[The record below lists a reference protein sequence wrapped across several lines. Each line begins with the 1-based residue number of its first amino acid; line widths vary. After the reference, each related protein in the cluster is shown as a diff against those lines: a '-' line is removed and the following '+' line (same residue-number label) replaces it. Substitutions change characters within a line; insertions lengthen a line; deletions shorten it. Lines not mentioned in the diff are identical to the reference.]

1 MRLGGSGTV
10 CQEARIL
17 DRFSISDVCFFR
29 NRKPTRR
36 KPLTVCIT
44 AICNFKNTIFGACDR
59 MMTSGDIE
67 FEPDLPKIS
76 ESPPV
81 NSWDTANP
89 KIHVVTSSI
98 VFMTAGDSGLQA
110 EIMADARRNIS
121 ERIKREP
128 SKWLDVKDAVD
139 SYLEAYNKAKAA
151 RVRDA
156 VLVPQGLDVDTFISR
171 QSEMNSEFI
180 LDITRR
186 IHRFESD
193 FREVRGVETII
204 TGIDNSGSHIY
215 AVFKS
220 ASGDHVTCCDSIGFA
235 AVGIGG
241 RHAESQFMMSGHNPH
256 SNREETLLLTYMA
269 KKRSEVAPGVGH
281 GTDMFVM
288 GPTPGS
294 VAMMENISDFD
305 MKKIDS
311 IYKKMEKEQA
321 KRFQSA
327 KEKTKEYI
335 AAMFAA
341 RARVEQQQQQQS
353 PQEPPSVTTAPPQ
366 TSRISSSSDQT

>member
-1 MRLGGSGTV
+1 
-10 CQEARIL
+10 
-17 DRFSISDVCFFR
+17 
-29 NRKPTRR
+29 
-36 KPLTVCIT
+36 LTVCIA

-67 FEPDLPKIS
+67 FEPNLAIS

-81 NSWDTANP
+81 NLWDNANP
-89 KIHVVTSSI
+89 KIYIATSSI
-98 VFMTAGDSGLQA
+98 VFLTAGDSGLQT
-110 EIMADARRNIS
+110 EIMTDAILDVR
-121 ERIKREP
+121 ERIKRDP
-128 SKWLDVKDAVD
+128 DKWVDVKDAVE
-139 SYLEAYNKAKAA
+139 SYLNAYNKAKAA

-156 VLVPQGLDVDTFISR
+156 VLIARGLDANTFISR
-171 QSEMNSEFI
+171 QSEMRSEFI
-180 LDITRR
+180 LDTTRQINR
-186 IHRFESD
+186 CESD
-193 FREVRGVETII
+193 FREVHGIETII

-220 ASGDHVTCCDSIGFA
+220 ANGDHVTCCDSIGFA

-241 RHAESQFMMSGHNPH
+241 RHAESQFMMAGHNPH

-281 GTDMFVM
+281 ETDMFVI

-294 VAMMENISDFD
+294 VAMMENIPDFD

-311 IYKKMEKEQA
+311 IYKKMEQEQA
-321 KRFQSA
+321 KRFQAA

-341 RARVEQQQQQQS
+341 RAKAQQQQQS
-353 PQEPPSVTTAPPQ
+353 PPELPSATTAPPQ
-366 TSRISSSSDQT
+366 TS